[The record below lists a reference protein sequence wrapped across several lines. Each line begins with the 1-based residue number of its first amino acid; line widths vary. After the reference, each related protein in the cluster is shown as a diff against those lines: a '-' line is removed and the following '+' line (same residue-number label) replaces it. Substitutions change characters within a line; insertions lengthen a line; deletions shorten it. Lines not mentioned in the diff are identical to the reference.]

1 MIVLFFKLIYN
12 NLFSVSSYK
21 ENKNKSLLY
30 SVVYTLLLA
39 IVFGFI
45 FSWMGY
51 YKVKP
56 YLDTQI
62 EDIYD
67 KVPDFSL
74 SSEGLEIEGEGSY
87 SINFAGVDLY
97 IDDSKTFLEMAVDDG
112 LDTEGERTYIGK
124 DGFGI
129 VEGSTLKDAEYFKNT
144 ALLEN
149 QVLKKDDFRIIY
161 ETIRLMS
168 NDIVLL
174 IFLVLIL
181 VFILVILMKN
191 IFYAIVLKLILKI
204 RQKEITY
211 KDSYKFSLFSQTFYI
226 TYFGIILFSDMNL
239 IMPIKIMVMEIISL
253 IYIFLTGFNY
263 NIDNRGE
270 KRENNKKKKRC

>member
-1 MIVLFFKLIYN
+1 MFFKLIYN

-21 ENKNKSLLY
+21 ENKNKSLVY
-30 SVVYTLLLA
+30 SIVYTLLLT

-56 YLDTQI
+56 YLDSQI
-62 EDIYD
+62 KDIYD

-74 SSEGLEIEGEGSY
+74 SSEGLEIEGEDSY
-87 SINFAGVDLY
+87 CINFAGVELY
-97 IDDSKTFLEMAVDDG
+97 IDDSKTFLEMAVEDG
-112 LDTEGERTYIGK
+112 LDVEGRRTYIGK

-129 VEGSTLKDAEYFKNT
+129 IEGSNLKDAEYFKNT

-174 IFLVLIL
+174 IFLLLIII
-181 VFILVILMKN
+181 FILVVFIKN

-211 KDSYKFSLFSQTFYI
+211 KDSYKLSLFSQTFYI
-226 TYFGIILFSDMNL
+226 IYFGVILFSNMNL
-239 IMPIKIMVMEIISL
+239 IIPIKIMIIEIISL
-253 IYIFLTGFNY
+253 IYIFLVGFNY
-263 NIDNRGE
+263 SVDNRGK
-270 KRENNKKKKRC
+270 KREGNKKKKRRK